1 MPPFWVRPPEYHP
14 MYQWW
19 RFSGRFMHARE
30 SLKECLQFIKAVHPD
45 KLVPLPGNPAVM
57 PEQHAAATAATTEAN
72 AVRDWIRV
80 QGQQRG
86 EL

>member
-1 MPPFWVRPPEYHP
+1 
-14 MYQWW
+14 
-19 RFSGRFMHARE
+19 MHARE

-57 PEQHAAATAATTEAN
+57 PEQYAAAPTEAN
-72 AVRDWIRV
+72 AVRGWIRV